1 MLKNSLLLII
11 IAFSTHTASAQLG
24 FSHEV
29 GAIAGPVAFQSDY
42 GERKDFETNSGN
54 TGLGI
59 GLVHYINFAYRADC
73 NCYTK
78 DTYFNDH
85 FKLRNEIS
93 WSKTKLN
100 HFGEWVAPERTSV
113 GAKALRGTEG
123 IARVLN
129 LGSQIEFFPYS
140 IRDFVAG
147 GYAFAPFI
155 SLGAH
160 YNAFTPSYTKN
171 ADALFME
178 AEVETNPVF
187 VNNDELNIYRADS
200 YTSDP
205 FSSWSIIWSVGTRYK
220 LTPLSDLM
228 LDLRWSYYFTDWA
241 DGLNHN
247 GPADKNYD
255 WNVWLNFGYVYYLD

>member
-1 MLKNSLLLII
+1 MLKNSLL
-11 IAFSTHTASAQLG
+11 IAVLFFSIQAANAQLG

-29 GAIAGPVAFQSDY
+29 GVIAGPVALQSDY
-42 GERKDFETNSGN
+42 GERKDFDTNKGN

-100 HFGEWVAPERTSV
+100 HFGEWVEPSRTSL
-113 GAKALRGTEG
+113 AADALRGTEG
-123 IARVLN
+123 VASILN
-129 LGSQIEFFPYS
+129 LGSQLEFFPFS

-147 GYAFAPFI
+147 GYTFAPFI

-160 YNAFTPSYTKN
+160 YNSFSPSYTKN
-171 ADALFME
+171 EDALAME
-178 AEVETNPVF
+178 ALVAGSPSGQS
-187 VNNDELNIYRADS
+187 NIFKKES
-200 YTSDP
+200 YLQEP
-205 FSSWSIIWSVGTRYK
+205 LSSWSIIWSVGTRYK

-228 LDLRWSYYFTDWA
+228 LDLRWTYYWSDWA